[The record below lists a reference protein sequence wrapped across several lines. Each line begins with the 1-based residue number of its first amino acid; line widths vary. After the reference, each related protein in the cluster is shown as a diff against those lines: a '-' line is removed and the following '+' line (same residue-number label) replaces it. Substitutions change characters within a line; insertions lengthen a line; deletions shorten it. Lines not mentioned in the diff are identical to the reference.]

1 MKSKLSRRKGLLWLG
16 FTLFMVAG
24 TAFVV
29 TSRAGYETASYTVEK
44 KDGKFEVRLYSKMTV
59 VTAPM
64 NGESQNGSFG
74 KLFQY
79 ISGANEADQKIAMT
93 TPVFMPAD
101 SSGTTKEMQ
110 FVVPGEVAGEGAPT
124 PKDTS
129 VKLKSMSG
137 GKYAALRFS
146 GRSSS
151 ADRKKKLAELKTLI
165 KANGLTASGSPV
177 FAGYDPPWTPGP
189 MRRNEVLMRV
199 E

>member
-1 MKSKLSRRKGLLWLG
+1 MKTKLSRSKVLLWLG
-16 FTLFMVAG
+16 IPLLLIGG

-44 KDGKFEVRLYSKMTV
+44 KDGKFEVRKYAAHTV

-64 NGESQNGSFG
+64 KGDSQNGSFG

-79 ISGANEADQKIAMT
+79 ISGSNEADQKISMT

-101 SSGTTKEMQ
+101 SDGTTKEMQ
-110 FVVPGEVAGEGAPT
+110 FVVPGDVAKDGAPT
-124 PKDTS
+124 PKDKS
-129 VKLKSMSG
+129 VKLKRMSG
-137 GKYAALRFS
+137 GKYAALRFA
-146 GRSSS
+146 GRSGA
-151 ADRKKKLAELKTLI
+151 ADRKKKLAELKALI
-165 KANGLTASGSPV
+165 KAEGLTASGSPV